1 MVIKPKIVSKQG
13 LSGLENIVEA
23 RGPDMITERK
33 FVLTLNRVVSISYS
47 CALERRHMSLHNV
60 ARLS

>member
-13 LSGLENIVEA
+13 LSGLEDIVEA

-33 FVLTLNRVVSISYS
+33 FVLTLNRAASISYS
-47 CALERRHMSLHNV
+47 CALEGRHTSLHNV
-60 ARLS
+60 ARVS